1 MKEASYNNKGT
12 LNISLLS
19 DIQIILV
26 SPNSIA
32 ELGDFFYL
40 IITTNSSNIK
50 QNIIILWKKINKSFL
65 FILPPPITRL
75 EISPKLLNVPI

>member
-1 MKEASYNNKGT
+1 MLLCIQMKEASYNKKGT

-19 DIQIILV
+19 DTNIVCI

-50 QNIIILWKKINKSFL
+50 QNIIIF
-65 FILPPPITRL
+65 
-75 EISPKLLNVPI
+75 